1 MARTI
6 DRPMRVL
13 MLTQFYPPVVGGQ
26 ERHVR
31 DLSQVLARRGTQ
43 VAVATV
49 ATDGAPGSDH
59 DGDVVVHR
67 LRSTTLRAPG
77 LYSEAERPHAAPVP
91 DPELRAG
98 IGRLLAQEGFD
109 VVHAHDWIV
118 NSALGP
124 ARRHG
129 TPVVL
134 TQHDYSHVC
143 ATKRMMRATSGG
155 GAEVCPGPGPVAC
168 VVCAARFYG
177 PVMGP
182 PIATANLIGR
192 RARRRGVAAFVP
204 VSEAVAS
211 RTALGGATVD
221 VIANFVPDEIVLDI
235 DALEPASEGPIV
247 YVGDVTADKGVAVLF
262 AAYRRLDAPPPLV
275 LAGRVFHDSPFDV
288 PPGAELLGPQE
299 PAAVLALMRRAR
311 VVVVPSVVLDACP
324 TVVLEAMAA
333 GRPVVGSAH
342 GGIVSL
348 VEDGVTGVLVAPE
361 DPGALAAALDG
372 VIGDPGAAADMGRK
386 GLVRVRA
393 FTASTVAGRIEDL
406 YRRVAATPARA
417 S

>member
-1 MARTI
+1 
-6 DRPMRVL
+6 MRVL

-31 DLSQVLARRGTQ
+31 DLAHALARRGHE
-43 VAVATV
+43 VEVATV
-49 ATDGAPGSDH
+49 ATDGAPGAAR
-59 DGDVVVHR
+59 DGEVVVHR

-77 LYSEAERPHAAPVP
+77 IYTEADRPHAAPVP

-98 IGRLLAQEGFD
+98 VGRLLAGRRFD

-124 ARRHG
+124 ARRRG
-129 TPVVL
+129 VPVVL

-143 ATKRMMRATSGG
+143 ATKRMMRADADG
-155 GAEVCPGPGPVAC
+155 GASVCPGPGPVAC
-168 VVCAARFYG
+168 VVCAARTYG
-177 PVMGP
+177 RLMGP
-182 PIATANLIGR
+182 PVAAANLVGR
-192 RARRRGVAAFVP
+192 RARRRYVAAFVP
-204 VSEAVAS
+204 VSEAVAA
-211 RTALGGATVD
+211 RTGLTGAVFE
-221 VIANFVPDEIVLDI
+221 VIANFVPDDIVLDA
-235 DALEPASEGPIV
+235 DALTPAADGPVV

-262 AAYRRLDAPPPLV
+262 AAYRRLDDPPPLV
-275 LAGRVFHDSPFDV
+275 LAGRVFHDSPSDV
-288 PPGAELLGPQE
+288 PPGVQLLGPQE
-299 PAAVLALMRRAR
+299 PATVLALMRRAR

-333 GRPVVGSAH
+333 GRPVVGSAR

-361 DPGALAAALDG
+361 DPVALAGALAL
-372 VIGDPGAAADMGRK
+372 VIRDPARGADMGRN
-386 GLVRVRA
+386 GLTRVRA
-393 FTASTVAGRIEDL
+393 FTASAVAERIEHL
-406 YRRVAATPARA
+406 YRRVAAVTARA